1 MNSLVRRGVG
11 PGVDCASESMD
22 HFTFGFVKEQKLRQM
37 KNTHR
42 AHQNI
47 RSVEKLSLEKW
58 EGEKPVTQRKV
69 MRTWNAFK
77 RSQII
82 RDKRFLTRGT
92 ASSVNS
98 NAALAYIRHEL

>member
-1 MNSLVRRGVG
+1 MNSLASRGVG
-11 PGVDCASESMD
+11 PRVNCASKGMD
-22 HFTFGFVKEQKLRQM
+22 HFTFGFVKEQNLRQM

-47 RSVEKLSLEKW
+47 RSVGKISLEKW

-69 MRTWNAFK
+69 MRTWKAFK

-82 RDKRFLTRGT
+82 RDKRF
-92 ASSVNS
+92 
-98 NAALAYIRHEL
+98 

>member
-1 MNSLVRRGVG
+1 MNSLARRGVG
-11 PGVDCASESMD
+11 PRANCASKGMD

-37 KNTHR
+37 KNTYR

-47 RSVEKLSLEKW
+47 RSVGKISLEKW

-69 MRTWNAFK
+69 MRTWKAFK

-82 RDKRFLTRGT
+82 RDKRF
-92 ASSVNS
+92 
-98 NAALAYIRHEL
+98 